1 MTTQLNEQA
10 IMNDTATDFRIHDL
24 AQLSMVMRELSELNS
39 KEAEVNEVYNAE
51 KQRIDSWKTEQTEK
65 FEKEREW
72 REQQVID
79 YHKRR
84 LEENPKDKTLST
96 PFGKVKST
104 SKKATFKK
112 PDSDVLM
119 AVLEANGHTD
129 LIKEKTLYT
138 PDWASYKKQ
147 LSVVGDKVVDENGTI
162 VDDIEIEPAQTTF
175 KLEVE

>member
-10 IMNDTATDFRIHDL
+10 IMNDTTTDFRIHDL
-24 AQLSMVMRELSELNS
+24 AQLSSVMRELSDLSAKQN
-39 KEAEVNEVYNAE
+39 EVEEVYNAE
-51 KQRIDSWKTEQTEK
+51 LQRIDFWKAEQLEK
-65 FEKEREW
+65 INKEREW

-112 PDSDVLM
+112 PDTDVLM
-119 AVLEANGHTD
+119 AVLEVNGHTD
-129 LIKEKTLYT
+129 LIKEKTTYT
-138 PDWASYKKQ
+138 PDWATYKKQ
-147 LSVVGDKVVDENGTI
+147 LSVVGDKVVDANGVI

-175 KLEVE
+175 KVEVE